1 MKKSLLLSFIT
12 IIVILALIYKYAEFS
27 KNEET
32 QIIKNQSPKEE
43 IYTSNIMKNVNYSSK
58 DAQGNE
64 YVIYASEGEI
74 DYSNTEVIFLK
85 NVKAIIKLVQAD
97 NVKIFSDFGKYNI
110 NNFDTIFSKNV
121 LIKYKEN
128 TIEGGYLDFS
138 LKRNSMII
146 SKNVIYTNP
155 ENTLEADN
163 VEIEIDTR
171 NAKISMFEKNDK
183 INIKNKK

>member
-1 MKKSLLLSFIT
+1 MKKSLILSFVIAS
-12 IIVILALIYKYAEFS
+12 VILIFVIKYSEFF
-27 KNEET
+27 KNGEIQT
-32 QIIKNQSPKEE
+32 TNNQSTKEE
-43 IYTSNIMKNVNYSSK
+43 IYTSNTMKNVNYSSK
-58 DAQGNE
+58 DAEGNE
-64 YVIYASEGEI
+64 YIIYASEGEI

-85 NVKAIIKLVQAD
+85 NVRATIKLVEAD
-97 NVKIFSDFGKYNI
+97 NIKIFSDFGRYNI

-121 LIKYKEN
+121 LIKYKDN
-128 TIEGGYLDFS
+128 TIKGGYLDFS

-171 NAKISMFEKNDK
+171 DTKISMFEKNDK

>member
-27 KNEET
+27 KNEEA
-32 QIIKNQSPKEE
+32 QIIKNQSTKEE
-43 IYTSNIMKNVNYSSK
+43 IYSSNIMKNVNYSSK